1 MIQDIYPHIYRNEY
15 KPEVPQKESFLLIYK
30 GREALLKESEEICF
44 PTFGEME
51 LYDSALCEKCTYL
64 FSVDNQSFY
73 LAEDFYGDIE
83 GYCWKD
89 TEMFR
94 RLKPQHLAFAGITGC
109 QLHRWYQS
117 HKFCGRCGREMVK
130 DDRERMLKCEHCG
143 QMEYPKIFP
152 AVIVGVTDGNRLLMS
167 KYAGREYKKY
177 ALIAG
182 YAEIGETIEET
193 VKREVME
200 EVGLK
205 VKNIRFYKS
214 QPWSFTDTL
223 LLGFFAD
230 LDGKDKITLDQE
242 ELALAE
248 WFEREDIPIT
258 ERNISLTNEM
268 ILYFKEK
275 KNIDI

>member
-1 MIQDIYPHIYRNEY
+1 MIQDIHPHIYRNEY
-15 KPEVPQKESFLLIYK
+15 TPKEPQKESFVCIYR
-30 GREALLKESEEICF
+30 GREVLLKDCMEIVF
-44 PTFGEME
+44 PTIEEME
-51 LYDSALCEKCTYL
+51 KYESDFATKCTYL
-64 FSVDNQSFY
+64 FSIDNCSFY
-73 LAEDFYGDIE
+73 LAENLSGEIE

-94 RLKPQHLAFAGITGC
+94 KLKPQYLAFAGITGY

-117 HKFCGRCGREMVK
+117 HRFCGRCGEKMVK
-130 DDRERMLKCEHCG
+130 DNKERMLKCENCG
-143 QMEYPKIFP
+143 QMEYPKISP
-152 AVIVGVTDGNRLLMS
+152 AVIVGVTYGNRILLS
-167 KYAGREYKKY
+167 KYADREYKKY

-193 VKREVME
+193 VRREVME

-230 LDGKDKITLDQE
+230 LDGEDKITLDRE

-248 WFEREDIPIT
+248 WFERENIPIT

-268 ILYFKEK
+268 ILHFKEE

>member
-15 KPEVPQKESFLLIYK
+15 TPKKPEKESFVCVYR
-30 GREALLKESEEICF
+30 GREVLLKDCEEIVF
-44 PTFGEME
+44 PTIAE
-51 LYDSALCEKCTYL
+51 LEKYDTDFTEKCTYL
-64 FSVDNQSFY
+64 FSIDGRAFY
-73 LAEDFYGDIE
+73 LAEDFQKE
-83 GYCWKD
+83 SEEYCWKD

-94 RLKPQHLAFAGITGC
+94 RLKPQHLAFAGITGF
-109 QLHRWYQS
+109 QLYCWYQS
-117 HKFCGRCGREMVK
+117 HRFCGKCGKEMVK
-130 DDRERMLKCEHCG
+130 DNKERMLKCKNCG
-143 QMEYPKIFP
+143 QMEYPKISP

-167 KYAGREYKKY
+167 KYADREYKKY

-223 LLGFFAD
+223 LLGFYAD
-230 LDGKDKITLDQE
+230 LDGEDKITLDRE

-248 WFEREDIPIT
+248 WFDREDIPIT

-268 ILYFKEK
+268 ILHFKEE
-275 KNIDI
+275 KNIDN